1 MKNWPVSAIA
11 PPIDTNQWAPINKI
25 NARQLLNLSQDAN
38 LILFGADGGGKNPVK
53 GYDLLLSALEY
64 IKADNKI
71 KKIELVVFGQS
82 KPKSQPDLG
91 FPIHY
96 SGHLYDDLSLRVLY
110 SAADVMV
117 VPSRLEAFGQ
127 TASEAHAC
135 GTPVVSFDIGGLPDI
150 IEHQKTG
157 YLAKAFDTRD
167 LANGITWVIEQNGS
181 NKLGNNARER
191 AVEKFSEKKISEDYV
206 SIYKKLLEKI

>member
-96 SGHLYDDLSLRVLY
+96 SGQLYDDLSLSAFY

-117 VPSRLEAFGQ
+117 VPSRQDNLPNTAVEAQ
-127 TASEAHAC
+127 TC

>member
-1 MKNWPVSAIA
+1 MSISK
-11 PPIDTNQWAPINKI
+11 KI
-25 NARQLLNLSQDAN
+25 Y
-38 LILFGADGGGKNPVK
+38 KK
-53 GYDLLLSALEY
+53 
-64 IKADNKI
+64 KI
-71 KKIELVVFGQS
+71 KKIQLVVFGQT

-96 SGHLYDDLSLRVLY
+96 SAHLYDELSLSAFY
-110 SAADVMV
+110 SAADVMA
-117 VPSRLEAFGQ
+117 VPSRQDSLPNTAVEAQ
-127 TASEAHAC
+127 AC
-135 GTPVVSFDIGGLPDI
+135 GTPLVSFDIGGLPDI

-157 YLAKAFDTRD
+157 YLAKPFDTRD
-167 LANGITWVIEQNGS
+167 LANSITWVLEQSVS